1 MAWKGPEGLADEV
14 KTAIDA
20 NWATKLA
27 AINAEYADATV
38 LADFKNTYIG
48 ELEQNSIDGF
58 PSLGILVEGQRG
70 VEVHHLFVRMDATLN
85 LVCYV
90 LDQNEERLERRAYRV
105 ARGVVELLIEGMVD
119 GVITWQ
125 QIPDSLIFNY
135 SPALT
140 GDSAFLKAAMIQWDF
155 RKKEDF

>member
-14 KTAIDA
+14 KVYIDT
-20 NWATKLA
+20 NWPAKFA
-27 AINAEYADATV
+27 ALNAEYADATV
-38 LADFKNTYIG
+38 LVDFKNTYIG
-48 ELEQNSIDGF
+48 ELEQNSIQGF
-58 PSLGILVEGQRG
+58 PSLGVLVEGQRAS
-70 VEVHHLFVRMDATLN
+70 EVHHLFIRSTATLN
-85 LVCYV
+85 IVCYV

-105 ARGVVELLIEGMVD
+105 ARGVIELLIEGQVD
-119 GVITWQ
+119 GDITWDQ
-125 QIPDSLIFNY
+125 LPDSLIVNY